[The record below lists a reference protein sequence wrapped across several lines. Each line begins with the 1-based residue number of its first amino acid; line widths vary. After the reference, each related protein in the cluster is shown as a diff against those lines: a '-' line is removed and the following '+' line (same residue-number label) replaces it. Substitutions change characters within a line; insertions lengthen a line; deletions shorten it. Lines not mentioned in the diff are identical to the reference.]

1 MSKNPIEWADQSRA
15 FLGEVQVEFKK
26 VTWPSQKET
35 VAGTVGVIVL
45 VTIVGTALFVVD
57 WLLSVGMSLIWP

>member
-45 VTIVGTALFVVD
+45 VTIVGTALFIVD
-57 WLLSVGMSLIWP
+57 GLLKVGMRLIWP

>member
-1 MSKNPIEWADQSRA
+1 VSKNPIEWADQSRA

-45 VTIVGTALFVVD
+45 VTIVGIALFVVD

>member
-35 VAGTVGVIVL
+35 VAGTIGVMIL
-45 VTIVGTALFVVD
+45 VSIVGTALFFVD
-57 WLLSVGMSLIWP
+57 WVLSVGMHFIWP

>member
-1 MSKNPIEWADQSRA
+1 MSKSPIEWADQSRA

-35 VAGTVGVIVL
+35 VAGTIGVMIL
-45 VTIVGTALFVVD
+45 VSIVGTALFIVD
-57 WLLSVGMSLIWP
+57 WLLSVGMRFIWP

>member
-45 VTIVGTALFVVD
+45 VTIVGTALFLVD
-57 WLLSVGMSLIWP
+57 WLLSLGMSLIWP

>member
-15 FLGEVQVEFKK
+15 FMGEVQVEFKK

-35 VAGTVGVIVL
+35 VAGTVGVVVL
-45 VTIVGTALFVVD
+45 VTLVGTALFIVD
-57 WLLSVGMSLIWP
+57 WVLSVGMRLIWP

>member
-35 VAGTVGVIVL
+35 VAGTIGVMIL
-45 VTIVGTALFVVD
+45 ISIVGTALFIVD
-57 WLLSVGMSLIWP
+57 WVLSVGMRFIWP